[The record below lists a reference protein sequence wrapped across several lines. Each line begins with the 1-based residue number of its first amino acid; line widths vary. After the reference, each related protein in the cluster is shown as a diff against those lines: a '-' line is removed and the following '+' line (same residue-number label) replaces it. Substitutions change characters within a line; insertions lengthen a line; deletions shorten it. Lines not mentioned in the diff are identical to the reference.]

1 MKIRIWGARGSIPS
15 PLKPEDIEEK
25 IFQAIYGMPNIDTSD
40 TEAVWEHI
48 SELPPLIRGTA
59 GGNTSCVEIQ
69 AGGETLIIDAGSG
82 IRELG
87 IELMKGPCG
96 HGKGTLHLF
105 FSHAHWDHIQG
116 FPFFQP
122 AFIPGNRII
131 VYSIHNLP
139 KALEDQQQ
147 PLNFPVPLS
156 FMEAKLEFISVS
168 EGEPFSVGKVR
179 INTIKNPHPGDAYSY
194 RFEDEHS
201 TFVFASDAEFKQLDE
216 VSLQPHIEFFRNA
229 DALIFDAQYT
239 LKEAWHKVDW
249 GHSSAMIGVDLARA
263 ARVKKLLLF
272 HHDPTYSDSELL
284 KIQSTAIAYQ
294 AQDTSRP
301 ACEVL
306 VAHEGMILDLTP
318 PGAVELQFMPDQETA
333 VLTPSSIFDEQGVD
347 RLIQQLGNLT
357 EQDTYIDSII
367 DLSHVETLS
376 TATLKSLVALRQK
389 EENAPIVLAGPSD
402 SALRVIKLGGYMDL
416 FAIYPS
422 VDTAISALNARK
434 ALNLPGQMIMGR
446 YQIEK
451 KIGDSD
457 IGSVVKAIDTKYD
470 RPVAVKILSPA
481 FSEETIEH
489 FIEQVQQASE
499 LDHHNIVKVYD
510 MGRDGEISFVVE
522 ELITGQTL
530 QELLDSSTQTLPA
543 DQALD
548 IALDITLALEYAHSR
563 GVTHGDI
570 KPQNIF
576 LTDEGAKLS
585 DIGLGRLEEGR
596 NLMKAPVLH
605 LTAAYLAPEQILG
618 QRLDARTDLYAL
630 GVLLYQLFTKRLPF
644 QGSDHDVMQ
653 AHLHEAPQPPRNF
666 TPHISPSLEH
676 LILKLLVKNPNARY
690 SSAEQ
695 ARRISS
701 NLIVNVGDE
710 KRQSKGLFI
719 GRDEHLKVLQAT
731 WEEVRAGRGQLVF
744 ITGEPGIG
752 KTSLAREAA
761 TRSEPPILLMGR
773 CLEPEGSPVYHPFIE
788 ALRSYF
794 ATAPPELFDGETKS
808 LLCNFTRLVPE
819 IHQILPDLPE
829 PTLLEPKQEQ
839 LRLMSNLTQFIK
851 RATKERPWLIILDD
865 LQWADQSSLE
875 LLRYLSHHLPSMA
888 LLIIG
893 TYRNEALER
902 DHPLREM
909 LRNLSSHPFFRNIS
923 LDRLDLNGVS
933 QVLSHIWQQPAP
945 PALTDKIYQHTQ
957 GNPFYVE
964 EVAKS
969 LVDDGLIIMQQGDWH
984 FPVLEEVR
992 LPRTVR
998 EAVWRRV
1005 HYLSPDTQALL
1016 RQAAVLGQTFKFE
1029 DLREMSGLSEWEVL
1043 EHLDVALER
1052 HLLQE
1057 APAAD
1062 ETLLHFSHPEI
1073 QQVLYADMG
1082 TLRRRMLHHR
1092 AGEALTRRAM
1102 PEPKQLAEELAYH
1115 FSEADEFEKALVY
1128 SIQAARQA
1136 QAAHA
1141 NEAAMLWYNRT
1152 LEMIEQ
1158 LGPEES
1164 SSFQGLRLPV
1174 HKQLGEVLALVGQYD
1189 EALTQFEAAQA
1200 LVEAE
1205 TAIPGQSYELANLCC
1220 RIAEVHEKRSEYE
1233 VTFEWLQK
1241 GIKYLGEDEANTE
1254 AARIYLIGA
1263 RTFDHQGQVD
1273 KAMDWCQKSLTIA
1286 SQIKTREGQ
1295 DITAHAYN
1303 RLSAICLLR
1312 GDFDLVVPFCQESI
1326 QIYEQVEDI
1335 VGQVSPY
1342 INLGTAYFYQGDW
1355 KEAQNAFE
1363 TSLEIAKEVGD
1374 IDGQGRASNNLALL
1388 HLDRGDWDDAMA
1400 LFEHNRAMWA
1410 QIGMA
1415 KDEAKTLSKLAQ
1427 LHINREEWSEAHT
1440 CLSRSQSIFG
1450 EVGAADYLPELERR
1464 WAEFHLRTGE
1474 HDQALAHINRSIKL
1488 ALKPHNPLEEAISQ
1502 RILGEVHLTRGE
1514 PDAAKK
1520 ALLKSLEIL
1529 KGLGTKYEIAKTK
1542 VTLAR
1547 LAMERNSTK
1556 EVQTHLAQAK
1566 KVFIKLKAQADLAD
1580 VQTLEK
1586 QLKVLVQ

>member
-1 MKIRIWGARGSIPS
+1 MKIRIWGARGSIPA
-15 PLKPEDIEEK
+15 PLKPEEIEDK
-25 IFQAIYGMPNIDTSD
+25 IFQAIFGMPNIDTND
-40 TEAVWEHI
+40 MEAVLEHI

-87 IELMKGPCG
+87 HELMKGLCG
-96 HGKGTLHLF
+96 QGKGTLHLF

-116 FPFFQP
+116 FPFFLP

-131 VYSIHNLP
+131 VYSIHD
-139 KALEDQQQ
+139 LEKGLSDQQQ
-147 PLNFPVPLS
+147 PLNFPIPLS
-156 FMEAKLEFISVS
+156 FMDATIEFVPVR
-168 EGEPFSVGKVR
+168 EGEPFSVGRVR

-201 TFVFASDAEFKQLDE
+201 VFIFASDAEFKQLDKAS
-216 VSLQPHIEFFRNA
+216 VQPHIDFFKNA

-272 HHDPTYSDSELL
+272 HHDPSHSDAQLL
-284 KIQSTAIAYQ
+284 KVQSTALAYQ

-301 ACEVL
+301 TCEVL
-306 VAHEGMILDLTP
+306 VAHEGMMLDLTP
-318 PGAVELQFMPDQETA
+318 PGAVELQLMPDQETA
-333 VLTPSSIFDEQGVD
+333 VLTPATIFDEQGVN
-347 RLIQQLGNLT
+347 RLVQQLDSLA
-357 EQDTYIDSII
+357 EQDTYTDSII

-402 SALRVIKLGGYMDL
+402 SALRVIKLGGYMDF

-422 VDTAISALNARK
+422 VDVALSALRARK

-451 KIGDSD
+451 KIGDSEL
-457 IGSVVKAIDTKYD
+457 GSMVKAVDTKLD
-470 RPVAVKILSPA
+470 QTVAVKILSPA
-481 FSEETIEH
+481 FSEETVEH
-489 FIEQVQQASE
+489 LIGQIQQLRE
-499 LDHHNIVKVYD
+499 LDHRSIVKVFD
-510 MGRDGEISFVVE
+510 MGRDGDIAFIVE

-530 QELLDSSTQTLPA
+530 QELLDDDSQALSA
-543 DQALD
+543 DLALD

-563 GVTHGDI
+563 GIAHGDL

-596 NLMKAPVLH
+596 NLLKAPVLH

-618 QRLDARTDLYAL
+618 QTLDARTDLYAL
-630 GVLLYQLFTKRLPF
+630 GVILYQLFTRRLPF
-644 QGSDHDVMQ
+644 QGNDLDIMQ

-666 TPHISPSLEH
+666 APHISPSLEH

-701 NLIVNVGDE
+701 SLIVNVGDE
-710 KRQSKGLFI
+710 RRPSKGLLI
-719 GRDEHLKVLQAT
+719 GRDEHLKLLQAT
-731 WEEVRAGRGQLVF
+731 WEQAQAGRGQLIF

-752 KTSLAREAA
+752 KTSLAQEAA
-761 TRSEPPILLMGR
+761 KRSEPPVLLMGR

-788 ALRSYF
+788 ALRTYF
-794 ATAPPELFDGETKS
+794 ATAPPELFDGEARS
-808 LLCNFTRLVPE
+808 LLSSFTRLVPE
-819 IHQILPDLPE
+819 IHQILPDLRKPA
-829 PTLLEPKQEQ
+829 LLEPKQEQ

-851 RATKERPWLIILDD
+851 RATKERPWFIILDD
-865 LQWADQSSLE
+865 LQWADHSSLE
-875 LLRYLSHHLPSMA
+875 LLRYLSHHLPSMS

-893 TYRNEALER
+893 TYRDEALER
-902 DHPLREM
+902 GHPLREM
-909 LRNLSSHPFFRNIS
+909 LRNLSSHAYCRHIS
-923 LDRLDLNGVS
+923 LNRIDLNGVS
-933 QVLSHIWQQPAP
+933 QVLTHVWQQPAP
-945 PALTDKIYQHTQ
+945 PALTEKIFQHTQ

-964 EVAKS
+964 EVAKA
-969 LVDDGLIIMQQGDWH
+969 LVDDGLIIMQDGDKY
-984 FPVLEEVR
+984 FPILEEVR

-1016 RQAAVLGQTFKFE
+1016 RQAAILGQTFKFE

-1052 HLLQE
+1052 QLLQE
-1057 APAAD
+1057 APTTD

-1082 TLRRRMLHHR
+1082 TLRRRMLHHM

-1102 PEPKQLAEELAYH
+1102 PEPSKLSEELAYH
-1115 FSEADEFEKALVY
+1115 FSEAEEFEKALVY

-1141 NEAAMLWYNRT
+1141 NESALLWYNRT
-1152 LEMIEQ
+1152 LKMLDQ
-1158 LGPEES
+1158 LNPEEGS
-1164 SSFQGLRLPV
+1164 WFQALRLPV
-1174 HKQLGEVLALVGQYD
+1174 HKQLGEVLALVGRYD
-1189 EALTQFEAAQA
+1189 EALAQFASAQT

-1205 TAIPGQSYELANLCC
+1205 TSQKGQAYELANLCC
-1220 RIAEVHEKRSEYE
+1220 KIAEVHEKRSEYDI
-1233 VTFEWLQK
+1233 TFEWLQK
-1241 GIKYLGEDEANTE
+1241 GLAYLGDDKANTD
-1254 AARIYLIGA
+1254 AARIYLVGA
-1263 RTFDHQGQVD
+1263 RTFDHQGQVK
-1273 KAMDWCQKSLTIA
+1273 KAMDWCQESLTIA
-1286 SQIKTREGQ
+1286 SQIKTREAQ

-1312 GDFDLVVPFCQESI
+1312 GNFDLVVPFCQESI
-1326 QIYEQVEDI
+1326 HTYEQIEDI

-1342 INLGTAYFYQGDW
+1342 INQGTAYYYQGNW
-1355 KEAQNAFE
+1355 AEACKAFDK
-1363 TSLEIAKEVGD
+1363 SLSIAKEVGD
-1374 IDGQGRASNNLALL
+1374 IDGQGRASNNLALI
-1388 HLDRGDWDDAMA
+1388 HLGRGGWDEAKA

-1427 LHINREEWSEAHT
+1427 VHINRQEWPEAHA
-1440 CLSRSQSIFG
+1440 CLSRSQTIFS

-1464 WAEFHLRTGE
+1464 WAEFHLRSGE
-1474 HDQALAHINRSIKL
+1474 PDQALAHINRSIEL
-1488 ALKPHNPLEEAISQ
+1488 ALKPHNPMEEGISQ
-1502 RILGEVHLTRGE
+1502 RVLGEIHLTRGE
-1514 PDAAKK
+1514 PDAAEEI
-1520 ALLKSLEIL
+1520 LLKSLEIFKDL
-1529 KGLGTKYEIAKTK
+1529 EAKYEMAKTK
-1542 VTLAR
+1542 VSLAR
-1547 LAMERNSTK
+1547 LEIERNSSK
-1556 EVQTHLAQAK
+1556 DVQTHLEQAK
-1566 KVFIKLKAQADLAD
+1566 KVFNKLKARGDLAE
-1580 VQTLEK
+1580 VQDLEK
-1586 QLKVLVQ
+1586 RLKVLVQ